1 MAYDAPLQNIDNFT
15 MSDGKD
21 GNMLVDAIMDYIQN
35 PERSSWYRQNVLFKQ
50 NSMPEPFNEPPKEL
64 KIVLPLVNLP
74 F

>member
-1 MAYDAPLQNIDNFT
+1 
-15 MSDGKD
+15 
-21 GNMLVDAIMDYIQN
+21 
-35 PERSSWYRQNVLFKQ
+35 VLFKQ